1 MEIWLD
7 AQLSPGLAKWIAH
20 EFKLVCHPVRDLGLR
35 DAPDL
40 DIFQKAR
47 QANVI
52 VMTKDRDFVELLF
65 RFGPPPKVI
74 WLTCGNT
81 SNGHLRSI
89 FATQLPIAL
98 HFLQSGDELVEIT

>member
-7 AQLSPGLAKWIAH
+7 AQLSPGLAKWIAY
-20 EFKLVCHPVRDLGLR
+20 EFKLVCQPVRDLGLR

-40 DIFQKAR
+40 DIFQKAK

-52 VMTKDRDFVELLF
+52 VITKDRDFVELLH
-65 RFGPPPKVI
+65 RYGPPPKVI

-81 SNGHLRSI
+81 SNSHLQSI
-89 FATQLPIAL
+89 FATQLSIAL
-98 HFLQSGDELVEIT
+98 NFLQSGDDLVEIS

>member
-20 EFKLVCHPVRDLGLR
+20 EFKIVCHPVRDLGLR

-47 QANVI
+47 LSNVV
-52 VMTKDRDFVELLF
+52 VMTKDRDFVELLHQH
-65 RFGPPPKVI
+65 GPPPKVV

-81 SNGHLRSI
+81 SNNHLRSI

-98 HFLQSGDELVEIT
+98 QFLHSGDELVEIS